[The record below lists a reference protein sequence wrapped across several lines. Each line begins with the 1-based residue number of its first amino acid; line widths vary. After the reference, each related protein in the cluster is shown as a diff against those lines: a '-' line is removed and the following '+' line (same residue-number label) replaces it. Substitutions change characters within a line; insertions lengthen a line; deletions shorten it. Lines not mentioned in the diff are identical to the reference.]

1 MTLLLPDT
9 TAVLNGLS
17 SADPDHAP
25 WPLDKSS
32 AEPWIKQLLNY
43 ARQQITSGQWAA
55 GVKLPSIRQLAG
67 TLAVSKFTV
76 SELYERLAAES
87 LVVSRAGSGVYVAR
101 TQPVALLSEAK
112 AGQSALSAEVAL
124 MRQTLQRESSVIK
137 PAAGWLMP
145 DWLPATAIRQA
156 MREVARQPQ
165 SLSDYGP
172 AQGNLL
178 LRRYLSERLSQLK
191 VVAQPQQ
198 ILLTA
203 SATHALD
210 LCMRLYLKPGDSVI
224 VDDPGFYNFFAML
237 RLYHLKILPLPR
249 HVDGPDLTALSQLLQ
264 QEKPAAYLTNSVLSN
279 PVGTCVSPQKA
290 FQVLELLQQH
300 QCLLIEDD
308 IYADFE
314 HQSAMRYASLTGLQR
329 GIYIGSLSKTI
340 SADLRVGYIAASAEQ
355 IAALTDLKL
364 ITGSSTSQ
372 TVERLVY
379 QVLTGGAY
387 RRHLEQLKKR
397 LSSAM
402 NEVTIAFQ
410 QRGFKAWHQP
420 EAGYLLWLSL
430 PTGISANDLA
440 KKLAAQ
446 QIILA
451 PGGHFSL
458 QADADNFMRVNVTQC
473 LEDKFWQALDLA
485 CSDYHHY
492 MPNMAMP

>member
-1 MTLLLPDT
+1 MTLDAKIT
-9 TAVLNGLS
+9 NSELS
-17 SADPDHAP
+17 AANI

-32 AEPWIKQLLNY
+32 PQSWSKQLINY
-43 ARQQITSGQWAA
+43 ARQQISA
-55 GVKLPSIRQLAG
+55 GHWPAGMKLPSIRQLAAS
-67 TLAVSKFTV
+67 LQVSKFTI

-87 LVVSRAGSGVYVAR
+87 LVVSRAGSGVFVAR
-101 TQPVALLSEAK
+101 SQPVALLPEAT
-112 AGQSALSAEVAL
+112 AGHSALSSEVAL
-124 MRQTLQRESSVIK
+124 LRQTLQRETSVMK

-145 DWLPATAIRQA
+145 EWLPATAIRQA
-156 MREVARQPQ
+156 MREVARLPQ

-178 LRRYLSERLSQLK
+178 LRRYLSERLSQLNIP
-191 VVAQPQQ
+191 AQPPQ

-210 LCMRLYLKPGDSVI
+210 LCMRLYLKPGDAVL

-237 RLYHLKILPLPR
+237 RLYQLKIIPLPR
-249 HVDGPDLTALSQLLQ
+249 QADGPDLTALAQLLVND
-264 QEKPAAYLTNSVLSN
+264 KPKAYLTNSVLSN

-314 HQSAMRYASLTGLQR
+314 HQSAIRYASLTGLRR
-329 GIYIGSLSKTI
+329 GIYLGSLSKTI

-355 IAALTDLKL
+355 IASLTDLKL

-379 QVLTGGAY
+379 HVLTGGAY
-387 RRHLEQLKKR
+387 RRHLDQLKKR
-397 LSSAM
+397 LSAAM
-402 NEVTIAFQ
+402 NEVSTQFRR
-410 QRGFKAWHQP
+410 RGFQPWHQP
-420 EAGYLLWLSL
+420 EAGYLLWLAL
-430 PTGISANDLA
+430 PAHLSARALA
-440 KKLAAQ
+440 TTMAKR

-451 PGGHFSL
+451 PGSHFSL
-458 QADADNFMRVNVTQC
+458 QVDADRFMRVNVTQC
-473 LEDKFWQALDLA
+473 LEEKFWQQLDLA
-485 CSDYHHY
+485 CGL
-492 MPNMAMP
+492 